1 MAFELEK
8 IQAELRRRGL
18 DGWLLYDF
26 FKRDAIAYRVLGLE
40 PMMVTRR
47 WYYFIPASGAP
58 QKLVH
63 KIESGRLDAVPGQKR
78 LYAAWGQ
85 QREELAVMLGAAKKI
100 AMQYS
105 PMNNIPYVSV
115 VDAGTIELVRSLG
128 KEVASSADLVQQF
141 EARWSE
147 SQRESHFAAG
157 KDIDEIMRGAF
168 AEMGRRLKDGEAPG
182 EFEMRQWILAQFEAR
197 GLTTADGPVVAVNQ
211 NSSDPHYEPSAKTSR
226 PIRRGDWVLVDM
238 WAKKKQPGA
247 VYYDITWVGIAGA
260 EPSTEQQ
267 KVFETVRAARDAAVE
282 FVAGAVMR
290 GETVR
295 GFQVDDIARGVV
307 RKSGY
312 ADYFFHR
319 TGHSIGEDVHS
330 TGVNMDNL
338 ETHDDREVMPG
349 ICFSV
354 EPGIY
359 LPKFGV
365 RLEVDVYVGEN
376 SAGATG
382 AVQTEIVRIP
392 A

>member
-1 MAFELEK
+1 
-8 IQAELRRRGL
+8 
-18 DGWLLYDF
+18 
-26 FKRDAIAYRVLGLE
+26 
-40 PMMVTRR
+40 
-47 WYYFIPASGAP
+47 
-58 QKLVH
+58 
-63 KIESGRLDAVPGQKR
+63 
-78 LYAAWGQ
+78 
-85 QREELAVMLGAAKKI
+85 MLSAAKKI

-128 KEVASSADLVQQF
+128 KEVATSADLVQQF

-147 SQRESHFAAG
+147 PQRESHFAAG
-157 KDIDEIMRGAF
+157 KDIDEIMRGTF
-168 AEMGRRLKDGEAPG
+168 AEMGRRMKDGKTPG
-182 EFEMRQWILAQFEAR
+182 EFEMREWILAQFEAR
-197 GLTTADGPVVAVNQ
+197 GLTTADGPVVAVNE

-238 WAKKKQPGA
+238 WAKKKQPGT

-260 EPSTEQQ
+260 EPSPEQQ
-267 KVFETVRAARDAAVE
+267 KVFEIVRAARDAAVE
-282 FVAGAVMR
+282 FVAGAVKR
-290 GETVR
+290 GETIR
-295 GFQVDDIARGVV
+295 GFQVDDVARGVIQQ
-307 RKSGY
+307 SGY

-338 ETHDDREVMPG
+338 ETHDEREVMPG

-365 RLEVDVYVGEN
+365 RLELDVYVGEK
-376 SAGATG
+376 SAGPTG
-382 AVQTEIVRIP
+382 AVQTEIVRIQ